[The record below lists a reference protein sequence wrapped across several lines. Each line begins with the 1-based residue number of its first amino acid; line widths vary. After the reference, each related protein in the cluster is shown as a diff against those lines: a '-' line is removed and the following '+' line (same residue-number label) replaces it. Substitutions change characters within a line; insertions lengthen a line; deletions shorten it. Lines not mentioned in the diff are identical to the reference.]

1 MNLHSLKLTAPKQG
15 MPYWSPP
22 EFFQQEGCMFTGK
35 TYQEV
40 YDNFKWNIPEEYN
53 IGADTIVIIEKLQQL
68 IQSQIRINK
77 RSLH

>member
-1 MNLHSLKLTAPKQG
+1 
-15 MPYWSPP
+15 
-22 EFFQQEGCMFTGK
+22 MFTGK